1 MPKNKLFRIN
11 AEISNQLIATADLL
25 GVDKEELLEKIIS
38 EYMITVQD
46 AIKQFSHQY
55 PQFQDHYPF
64 ILHPSSK
71 H

>member
-1 MPKNKLFRIN
+1 MPKNKLFRID

-25 GVDKEELLEKIIS
+25 GIEKEKLLETIIS

-46 AIKQFSHQY
+46 GIRQFSQQY
-55 PQFQDHYPF
+55 PQFSDQYPF
-64 ILHPSSK
+64 IQHQSTK